1 MTELQL
7 LLASNSVVLL
17 TLTTVLGLL
26 VGSFLNVVAYR
37 LPIMMERRWK
47 QECTELQTGEPAEAQ
62 ETFNLVKPASTC
74 PSCGHKIRPWEN
86 IPVLS
91 YLLQKG
97 RCVSC
102 NTSISAQ
109 YPFVELA
116 TGILSL
122 LVVWHFGY
130 SSAALAALVFTWILV
145 ALTTIDFNTQ
155 LLPDNLTYPL
165 LWLGLLL
172 NLDGMFTD
180 YASSLLGA
188 VFGYLSLWSVF
199 IIFKLVTGKEGMGH
213 GDFKLLAA
221 LGAWVGWQFLP
232 LIIVLSSVV
241 GAIVGVILIR
251 FRNHEHGTPM
261 PFGPFLATAG
271 WIALMWGEPII
282 EAYLRATGL

>member
-17 TLTTVLGLL
+17 TLATVLGLL

-47 QECTELQTGEPAEAQ
+47 QECTELQTGEPAEVQ
-62 ETFNLVKPASTC
+62 ETFNLIKPASTC